1 MRVLVGLAAMVM
13 SSAAYAGSPPFG
25 RPGFCSTDNRAA
37 ARLIC
42 SDEELWT
49 IDAEVYG
56 EFNSWRSNV
65 KGAEREARVT
75 SHMDWIREWNAR
87 CGLSALSSDVS
98 TETLKAAKPCALKAY
113 EDRKAFY
120 DSVMWN

>member
-1 MRVLVGLAAMVM
+1 MRMLIGLAAIVI
-13 SSAAYAGSPPFG
+13 SSPAIAGP
-25 RPGFCSTDNRAA
+25 PGFCAVDHSAPV
-37 ARLIC
+37 RLIC

-65 KGAEREARVT
+65 KGAERDARAK
-75 SHMDWIREWNAR
+75 SHADWVRERNER
-87 CGLSALSSDVS
+87 CGLSAMNSDAPM
-98 TETLKAAKPCALKAY
+98 ETLMAAKSCVLNAY
-113 EDRKAFY
+113 KERKEFY